1 MEAYS
6 LALDPRLNDVADIS
20 DLSGADL
27 ALVVELQRKELDR
40 LLRENAQLHA
50 RVNQLIGLQEREQV
64 LRQQMQS
71 MMGAPKAEAP
81 ASLLD
86 DSSDLAVRAQT
97 SEARYERLKGAM
109 ALLITAIE
117 RQNDTNRTVSP
128 DAETSA

>member
-1 MEAYS
+1 
-6 LALDPRLNDVADIS
+6 LALDPRLDDVADIS

-71 MMGAPKAEAP
+71 MMGTPKAEMPTA
-81 ASLLD
+81 LLENN
-86 DSSDLAVRAQT
+86 SELAVRAQA

-117 RQNDTNRTVSP
+117 RQNTASDAVSP
-128 DAETSA
+128 DAETPG

>member
-1 MEAYS
+1 
-6 LALDPRLNDVADIS
+6 
-20 DLSGADL
+20 
-27 ALVVELQRKELDR
+27 
-40 LLRENAQLHA
+40 
-50 RVNQLIGLQEREQV
+50 
-64 LRQQMQS
+64 MQS

>member
-1 MEAYS
+1 M
-6 LALDPRLNDVADIS
+6 ALDPRLDDVADIS

-71 MMGAPKAEAP
+71 MMAAPKAEAP
-81 ASLLD
+81 TALLED
-86 DSSDLAVRAQT
+86 NSELAVHAQA
-97 SEARYERLKGAM
+97 SEARYERLKGAL

-117 RQNDTNRTVSP
+117 RQNGTKDATDP
-128 DAETSA
+128 DAETPS

>member
-1 MEAYS
+1 M
-6 LALDPRLNDVADIS
+6 ALDPRLNDVADIS

>member
-1 MEAYS
+1 M
-6 LALDPRLNDVADIS
+6 ALDPSLNDVADIS
-20 DLSGADL
+20 DLSGPDL
-27 ALVVELQRKELDR
+27 ALIVELQRKELDR

-81 ASLLD
+81 ASLLED
-86 DSSDLAVRAQT
+86 TSDLAVRAQT

-117 RQNDTNRTVSP
+117 REKGTDHTVSP
-128 DAETSA
+128 STETFD

>member
-1 MEAYS
+1 M
-6 LALDPRLNDVADIS
+6 ALDPSLNDVADIS
-20 DLSGADL
+20 DLSGPDL
-27 ALVVELQRKELDR
+27 ALVFELQRKELDR

-81 ASLLD
+81 ASLLED
-86 DSSDLAVRAQT
+86 TSDLAVRAQT

-117 RQNDTNRTVSP
+117 REKGTDHTVSP
-128 DAETSA
+128 SAETFD

>member
-1 MEAYS
+1 M
-6 LALDPRLNDVADIS
+6 ALDPRLDDVADIS

-71 MMGAPKAEAP
+71 MMGTPKAEMP
-81 ASLLD
+81 
-86 DSSDLAVRAQT
+86 T
-97 SEARYERLKGAM
+97 
-109 ALLITAIE
+109 ALLEITQNWLYAPK
-117 RQNDTNRTVSP
+117 RQKHGMSGLKVRWRC
-128 DAETSA
+128 

>member
-1 MEAYS
+1 M
-6 LALDPRLNDVADIS
+6 ALDPSLNDVADIS
-20 DLSGADL
+20 DLSGPDL
-27 ALVVELQRKELDR
+27 ALIVELQRKELDR

-81 ASLLD
+81 ASLLED
-86 DSSDLAVRAQT
+86 TSDLAVRAQT

-117 RQNDTNRTVSP
+117 REKGTDHTVSP
-128 DAETSA
+128 SAETFD

>member
-1 MEAYS
+1 M
-6 LALDPRLNDVADIS
+6 ALDPSLNDVADIS
-20 DLSGADL
+20 DLSGPDL

-81 ASLLD
+81 ASLLED
-86 DSSDLAVRAQT
+86 TSDLAVRAQT

-117 RQNDTNRTVSP
+117 REKGTDHTVSP
-128 DAETSA
+128 SAETFD

>member
-1 MEAYS
+1 M
-6 LALDPRLNDVADIS
+6 ALDPRLDDVADIS

-71 MMGAPKAEAP
+71 MMGTPKAEIPTA
-81 ASLLD
+81 LLENN
-86 DSSDLAVRAQT
+86 SELAVRAQA

-117 RQNDTNRTVSP
+117 RQNTASDAVSP
-128 DAETSA
+128 DPETPG

>member
-1 MEAYS
+1 